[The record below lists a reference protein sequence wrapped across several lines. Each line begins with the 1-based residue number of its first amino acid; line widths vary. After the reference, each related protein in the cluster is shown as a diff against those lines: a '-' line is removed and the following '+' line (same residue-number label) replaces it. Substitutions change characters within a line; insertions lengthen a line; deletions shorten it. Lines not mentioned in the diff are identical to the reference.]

1 MIQVDI
7 FNSILNKD
15 KILAN
20 YVFKK
25 YKYAASKIIGNSRLR
40 VHILDL
46 IDFHD
51 KEKTKFLE
59 LKKAILLR
67 NQIILFEIKKLSE
80 LLGNY
85 DIQYV
90 FIKGA
95 SSLMHFD
102 SIRSTRETSDI
113 DILVNHRDLRKLH
126 NLFKENNVQHVF
138 DHRYNYSNSK
148 LNHSLDTIKLD
159 SGIYLDIHFRASSPL
174 DFRDCPFTNK
184 FMRDCDIKNYL
195 GTEIR
200 IIKKDYLYFHSIYQL
215 LVRKEVNKH
224 SSSIIDVISYYQEE
238 NRSSD
243 YKNHAFLDSKKL
255 FLAFNEWSSI
265 KKDLSIN
272 NFKHNYFFVNLFKKP
287 KYNLFRKIKI
297 LYLNLRYLNECV
309 SEKYGYEATQKN
321 LYFKF
326 LIDKLKKLSN
336 V

>member
-25 YKYAASKIIGNSRLR
+25 DKYAASKIIGNSRLR
-40 VHILDL
+40 VPFLDL

-102 SIRSTRETSDI
+102 SIRSRETSDI
-113 DILVNHRDLRKLH
+113 DILVNHRDLKA
-126 NLFKENNVQHVF
+126 
-138 DHRYNYSNSK
+138 
-148 LNHSLDTIKLD
+148 I
-159 SGIYLDIHFRASSPL
+159 IYLKRIMF
-174 DFRDCPFTNK
+174 N
-184 FMRDCDIKNYL
+184 MYL
-195 GTEIR
+195 
-200 IIKKDYLYFHSIYQL
+200 
-215 LVRKEVNKH
+215 
-224 SSSIIDVISYYQEE
+224 IS
-238 NRSSD
+238 
-243 YKNHAFLDSKKL
+243 L
-255 FLAFNEWSSI
+255 
-265 KKDLSIN
+265 
-272 NFKHNYFFVNLFKKP
+272 
-287 KYNLFRKIKI
+287 
-297 LYLNLRYLNECV
+297 
-309 SEKYGYEATQKN
+309 
-321 LYFKF
+321 
-326 LIDKLKKLSN
+326 
-336 V
+336 